1 MNRQDATAAKRTEP
15 SQALDELA
23 YAVISTSTPLSS
35 KEFFM
40 PRCGATF
47 DENVSLGS
55 TRASEHR
62 SMIAWCCEP
71 AKEFDLGVLRH
82 HVLLLSAGRSAQ
94 RRLLDSRMPPLAAG

>member
-1 MNRQDATAAKRTEP
+1 
-15 SQALDELA
+15 
-23 YAVISTSTPLSS
+23 
-35 KEFFM
+35 M

>member
-1 MNRQDATAAKRTEP
+1 
-15 SQALDELA
+15 
-23 YAVISTSTPLSS
+23 
-35 KEFFM
+35 M
-40 PRCGATF
+40 PHYGATF
-47 DENVSLGS
+47 DENGIVRL

-94 RRLLDSRMPPLAAG
+94 RRLFDSRMPPLAAG

>member
-1 MNRQDATAAKRTEP
+1 
-15 SQALDELA
+15 
-23 YAVISTSTPLSS
+23 
-35 KEFFM
+35 M

-82 HVLLLSAGRSAQ
+82 HVLLLSVRRSAQ
-94 RRLLDSRMPPLAAG
+94 GRLFDSRMPPLATG